1 MARDVVV
8 VGSGPN
14 GLAAAIVLAEQ
25 GRSVQVIE
33 GADTVGGGMRTAN
46 LTLPGFAHDVCS
58 AIHPFAA
65 ASPFFAGYPLGDHG
79 LEWVQPPAPVA
90 HPLDD
95 GSAVV
100 IERSLEATVS
110 GLGAEGARYRRLI
123 EPTVR
128 DWEVLLPHL
137 LGPMLKVPRHPL
149 TLARFGIPALVPVT
163 ALASLAS
170 IGERGSAALAG
181 LAAHAF
187 LPLTSPGT
195 AAFALVLAASAH
207 VAGWPFPAGGS
218 QRIADAMAGVLT
230 DLGGKIRTGTWVK
243 SIDELPRG
251 SDTLFDVT
259 PRQLVAIVGD
269 RFPARYQARLERF
282 RYGPGSFKLDYAL
295 DGPIPWAAEECLRA
309 GTVHVGGTME
319 EIAASEAAVAEGRIP
334 EQPFVI
340 VAQHSLFD
348 DTRAPGGKHTLWA
361 YCHVPNGSAVDMAD
375 RIERQIERFAPG
387 FRDQILAKHVR
398 GPAALEAYNPNYVG
412 GDITGGQQHLRGLL
426 ARPVWSP
433 DPYSTP
439 ANGIYLCS
447 ASTPPGAGVHGMCGY
462 HAARSVLR
470 RAGRNGG

>member
-25 GRSVQVIE
+25 GRSVELIE
-33 GADTVGGGMRTAN
+33 GADTVGGGTRTAN

-65 ASPFFAGYPLGDHG
+65 VSPLFARYSLGDHG
-79 LEWVQPPAPVA
+79 LEWVQPAAPVA

-100 IERSLEATVS
+100 IERSLDATVS
-110 GLGAEGARYRRLI
+110 GLGADGARYRRLI
-123 EPTVR
+123 QPTVR

-137 LGPMLKVPRHPL
+137 LGPMLRVPRHPL
-149 TLARFGIPALVPVT
+149 TLARFGVPALAPVT

-170 IGERGSAALAG
+170 LGERGSAVLAG

-187 LPLTSPGT
+187 RPLTSPGT
-195 AAFALVLAASAH
+195 AAFAVVLAASAH

-218 QRIADAMAGVLT
+218 QRIAEAMAGVLT
-230 DLGGKIRTGTWVK
+230 DLGGTIRTDTWVE
-243 SIDELPRG
+243 SVDELPQG
-251 SDTLFDVT
+251 SDVLFDVT
-259 PRQLVAIVGD
+259 PRQLVAIAGD
-269 RFPARYQARLERF
+269 RFPPRYRARLERF
-282 RYGPGSFKLDYAL
+282 PYGPGSFKLDYAL

-319 EIAASEAAVAEGRIP
+319 EIAAGEAAVADGEVP
-334 EQPFVI
+334 ERPFVI
-340 VAQHSLFD
+340 VAQQSLFD
-348 DTRAPGGKHTLWA
+348 KTRAPGGKHTLWA
-361 YCHVPNGSAVDMAD
+361 YCHVPNGSTVDMTD

-387 FRDQILAKHVR
+387 FRDQILARHVR
-398 GPAALEAYNPNYVG
+398 GPTALEAYNPNYVG

-439 ANGIYLCS
+439 ADGIYLCS

-462 HAARSVLR
+462 HAAQSVLR
-470 RAGRNGG
+470 RARRTGG